1 MNEETKGRIVSA
13 VVPGTFLLGTKLGEW
28 YEKNP
33 NHRFNEG
40 DILILR
46 GRNAFG
52 YGIRPVA
59 VVNSY
64 EVREDQF
71 GKAGKYH
78 ITMYRDGQ
86 GDFFQWMR
94 QNEVPQG
101 VERVVS
107 EDEVHF
113 KWNIEN
119 QFKKVPVTSVDEALV
134 FYASRKVEPQEK
146 AA

>member
-1 MNEETKGRIVSA
+1 MDEQTKGRIVNA
-13 VVPGTFLLGTKLGEW
+13 LVPGTFLLGTKLGDW

-33 NHRFNEG
+33 YHRFDEG

-46 GRNAFG
+46 GRGAFG

-59 VVNSY
+59 VVNGY

-71 GKAGKYH
+71 GKVGKYD
-78 ITMYRDGQ
+78 ITMYRDGE

-94 QNEVPQG
+94 ENVVPQG
-101 VERVVS
+101 VERTVN
-107 EDEVHF
+107 EHEIHF

-119 QFKKVPVTSVDEALV
+119 QFKKVPVNSVDEALAL
-134 FYASRKVEPQEK
+134 YASRELEQQKRV
-146 AA
+146 A

>member
-1 MNEETKGRIVSA
+1 MNEQTLGRIVSA
-13 VVPGTFLLGTKLGEW
+13 LVPGDLLLGTRLGKW

-33 NHRFNEG
+33 HHRFNQR

-46 GRNAFG
+46 SRTYLG

-59 VVNSY
+59 VVNGY

-71 GKAGKYH
+71 GKIGKYD

-86 GDFFQWMR
+86 GDFLQWMR
-94 QNEVPQG
+94 RNEVPLG
-101 VERVVS
+101 VERTVG
-107 EDEVHF
+107 EHEIHF

-119 QFKKVPVTSVDEALV
+119 GFKKVPVNSLDEALAW
-134 FYASRKVEPQEK
+134 YASREVEQQER

>member
-1 MNEETKGRIVSA
+1 MNEEIKGRIVSA
-13 VVPGTFLLGTKLGEW
+13 VVPGTFLLGTKLGDW

-33 NHRFNEG
+33 HHKFGEG

-59 VVNSY
+59 VVKRY
-64 EVREDQF
+64 KVRKDEF
-71 GKAGKYH
+71 GTAGKYD
-78 ITMYRDGQ
+78 ISMYRDDQ

-101 VERVVS
+101 VERIVS
-107 EDEVHF
+107 DHEIHS

-119 QFKKVPVTSVDEALV
+119 QFKKVPVNTVDEALAI
-134 FYASRKVEPQEK
+134 YASREFEQQERV
-146 AA
+146 A